1 MLSNKLHSSQP
12 DVRTLR
18 QILLQRCNDEDLRD
32 FCFLLNIEYE
42 DLSGA
47 GRAGKSRELLR
58 ELARRNRLAD
68 LVDLLQRERPDIDW
82 SSVATLPAA
91 TSMSGRASPDQR
103 PPRFAAYLLRFL
115 PKEQRDAL
123 LGDLEEEYREIYA
136 QHGRRQ
142 AWFWYWCQALTS
154 FGPLLWRA
162 VRNLTK
168 WGILAW
174 LGDVVR
180 RIIS

>member
-1 MLSNKLHSSQP
+1 MPSNKLHLLP
-12 DVRTLR
+12 LDVRTLR
-18 QILLQRCNDEDLRD
+18 QILLQRCSDENLRD
-32 FCFLLNIEYE
+32 FCFLLHIEYE
-42 DLSGA
+42 DLPGE
-47 GRAGKSRELLR
+47 GKAGKSRELLR
-58 ELARRNRLAD
+58 ELARRNRLVD
-68 LVDLLQRERPDIDW
+68 LVDLLQRERPDINW
-82 SSVATLPAA
+82 SSFVALPAVI
-91 TSMSGRASPDQR
+91 SMSGSAFPDRR

-123 LGDLEEEYREIYA
+123 LGDLEEEYWEIYD
-136 QHGRRQ
+136 QHGKRQ
-142 AWFWYWCQALTS
+142 AQVWYWCQALTS

-168 WGILAW
+168 WGVLAW